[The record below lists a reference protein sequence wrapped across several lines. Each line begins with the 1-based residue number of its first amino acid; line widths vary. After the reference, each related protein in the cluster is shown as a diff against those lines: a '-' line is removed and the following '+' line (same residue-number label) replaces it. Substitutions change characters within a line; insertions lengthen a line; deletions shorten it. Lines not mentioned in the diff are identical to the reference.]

1 MALGLGVGLAKTGLV
16 TPGIVTDSLVM
27 KHMYPAGGVQPLSD
41 GAAYF
46 DGSTSY
52 VSAATL
58 TFTDSMSFCCW
69 VRSDASA
76 SGTIISSREDASNAV
91 TIGISSNVVD
101 ARFVGAN
108 TLQRVST
115 AWTHQAWNH
124 IACVCDSG
132 TATTGL
138 SIYINGALDNGA
150 TSNAFPIPTHAL
162 THIGIKRSGSSS
174 YNSDFEGHVC
184 NVGVW
189 NDLLTQP
196 EIKSIMWKQYAGLS
210 TTEKTSL
217 VSWWNL
223 DVETNTSG
231 ESGTGGVKDHHGS
244 NHGTLS

>member
-1 MALGLGVGLAKTGLV
+1 MPLGLGTNLHKTGMV
-16 TPGIVTDSLVM
+16 TPGVVTDNLVM
-27 KHMYPAGGVQPLSD
+27 KHMYPAGAVQPLSD

-108 TLQRVST
+108 TIQRVSS

-124 IACVCDSG
+124 IACICDSG

-150 TSNAFPIPTHAL
+150 TSNALPIPTHAL

-174 YNSDFEGHVC
+174 YNSDFEGYVC

-196 EIKSIMWKQYAGLS
+196 EIKSIMWKQYEDLV
-210 TTEKTSL
+210 TSETDNL
-217 VSWWNL
+217 INWWAL
-223 DVETNTSG
+223 DE
-231 ESGTGGVKDHHGS
+231 GTGTSAADSKGS
-244 NHGTLS
+244 NTGTLTA